1 MSSISGGIKIKNQIS
16 TLKKGIEIMVGT
28 PGRIIDMLTLNNGK
42 LTNLQRVSFVVID

>member
-1 MSSISGGIKIKNQIS
+1 MSGGIKIKNQIS
-16 TLKKGIEIMVGT
+16 IIKEIMVGT